1 MRTPILVMLLASVM
15 SLKVGAN
22 ARESSDHAHVLK
34 AGEWAPLQSAERR
47 IVPGVAGVW
56 ISSGLQ
62 TELRDA
68 VIAMDRA
75 ASTDCPSAQIVNS
88 WVSTPDIQWGNKSG
102 LIADFSLQTWVV
114 ERCGARADYRVLFA
128 WPRAGKLNVSIRPV
142 LGLKEYWGHPLVD
155 STIKQL
161 VAEREGQR
169 AAGEW
174 EDLNVPIPP
183 LWKLAFRRRDE
194 LSRTAIFEMLPEKE
208 TLKDW
213 RSMITVQLLFGDV
226 RPTPEELL
234 NGARELRQE
243 LCGSDQESVILD
255 RGATVLAGTV
265 LLVCERVP
273 KTDYA
278 EVTLAKAIAGR
289 SYLYYVHLGWR
300 TSPGDRGTVLKAM
313 DEKIVQGRKFLD
325 SVRLCDSA
333 RELNGCESPF
343 FL

>member
-1 MRTPILVMLLASVM
+1 
-15 SLKVGAN
+15 
-22 ARESSDHAHVLK
+22 
-34 AGEWAPLQSAERR
+34 
-47 IVPGVAGVW
+47 
-56 ISSGLQ
+56 
-62 TELRDA
+62 
-68 VIAMDRA
+68 
-75 ASTDCPSAQIVNS
+75 
-88 WVSTPDIQWGNKSG
+88 
-102 LIADFSLQTWVV
+102 
-114 ERCGARADYRVLFA
+114 
-128 WPRAGKLNVSIRPV
+128 
-142 LGLKEYWGHPLVD
+142 
-155 STIKQL
+155 
-161 VAEREGQR
+161 
-169 AAGEW
+169 
-174 EDLNVPIPP
+174 
-183 LWKLAFRRRDE
+183 
-194 LSRTAIFEMLPEKE
+194 
-208 TLKDW
+208 
-213 RSMITVQLLFGDV
+213 LFGDV